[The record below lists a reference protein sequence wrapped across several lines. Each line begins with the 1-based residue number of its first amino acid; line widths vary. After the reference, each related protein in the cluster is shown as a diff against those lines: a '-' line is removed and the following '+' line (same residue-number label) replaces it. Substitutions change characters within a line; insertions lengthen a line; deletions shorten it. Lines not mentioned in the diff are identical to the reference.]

1 MSYFAYLKAIRLLKL
16 LLLYFSLF
24 LYSTIWAGELPN
36 KENEIL
42 AKIEA
47 EFLKA
52 SINYNDKDS
61 LLFNDFEEVLVS
73 LAITDQF
80 NEDEKLNYYEYLFLL
95 IKDINTNL
103 YAAKKIDEHDFRR
116 AIRLMPSI
124 FYYKKQGLLT
134 DFLKQNQQDA
144 IRALPYIYKEP
155 EVKNFL
161 LQYAI
166 EKPKLFYGQIED
178 FAQMT
183 ELQQIM
189 NLVISFDPVSW
200 VKMLDKNPFLA
211 DMAANSNSQIVK
223 KVLEIKSRMGV
234 HSELYYLLDDIIKN
248 SFNDSHEWDFKQN
261 EFILTKKLLA
271 AALDQNAYARNSA
284 MQFLSK
290 KGNWVFDDFF
300 DNGIGGLSQF
310 NSNEILVLLILTCE
324 SSNPNEIAAILQHLA
339 KFDDELASEETLK
352 LIPYDHL
359 KVFIQKTMKASLDLY
374 LKKALTEAAYNYGLE
389 LVQPTNPKLA
399 LKNEDWF
406 KRKYNY
412 ATEVKQK
419 KQEISKAI
427 SATFHLN
434 KSQLSLLSWARNINK
449 VDSNLVSILKSPI
462 GNRFIDYLAA
472 YHPHII
478 LKNKETL
485 KSQPEYASIVNKLA
499 YFSPNSI
506 KKYMGNS
513 EHVITKQIM
522 SSGEPIPKTIVQIYN
537 QYQFNSKAYSLIHKI
552 LNKELTIDEA
562 HRLGQSE
569 VQYLKA
575 LMNITVQKNPIGI
588 HTVEEEQNQLS
599 LKFIRSINDNPSLSH
614 PNLREIKQFNAKEIY
629 SLMVLGK
636 EEIFQFAFDNCYGV
650 LLQNLGNSN
659 IIDFLPTVNYFKFR
673 EFSTLL
679 ANFNKFPEL
688 FYQNTTLESRQEF
701 LEKLTKIDFTDINC
715 IEEAAVLCEFINNCD
730 HSEIQTAIQ
739 NMIKSEYDAAEL
751 KKDQL
756 AMAVYSL
763 LASNIG
769 QRALV
774 HADWFQE
781 RKESFSKYSLNYIDV
796 AELKRKHNKIIE
808 VNFFYNDGDGIAS
821 FNNYMQVF
829 RSMPKW
835 YIQDLGSYYYIS
847 SLEGN
852 DYDIFANKPQQ
863 ETTGQQSIRDYLI
876 YNKLEPSIIVHRGH
890 SYHSQKTIDQMVG
903 SPKFIFM
910 GSCGGYY
917 KISELLVRSPDAQ
930 ILSTKQV
937 GTMSINDPMLRSI
950 REILRS
956 NKNIDWPSFWAD
968 QEMRLR
974 GNKDFKMY
982 IPPHKNNGALF
993 VNAFFKVVGL

>member
-1 MSYFAYLKAIRLLKL
+1 M
-16 LLLYFSLF
+16 
-24 LYSTIWAGELPN
+24 GEVVN

-42 AKIEA
+42 GKIES

-52 SINYNDKDS
+52 TISYNNKDS
-61 LLFNDFEEVLVS
+61 LLFNDFEEALVS

-80 NEDEKLNYYEYLFLL
+80 TDAEKLNYYEFMYLL
-95 IKDINTNL
+95 IKDINSNL
-103 YAAKKIDEHDFRR
+103 FATKKIQDHDYRR
-116 AIRLMPSI
+116 AIRIMPSI
-124 FYYKKQGLLT
+124 FYYKKLGNLVE
-134 DFLKQNQQDA
+134 FLNQNPQEA
-144 IRALPYIYKEP
+144 IRALPYILKDP
-155 EVKNFL
+155 DAKKFL
-161 LQYAI
+161 VQYAT
-166 EKPKLFYGQIED
+166 EKPKLFYGQLED
-178 FAQMT
+178 FAHLS
-183 ELQQIM
+183 ELSQIM
-189 NLVISFDPVSW
+189 NLVISYDPVSW

-211 DMAANSNSQIVK
+211 DMAANSSSQLVK
-223 KVLEIKSRMGV
+223 KVLDIKTRMGV
-234 HSELYYLLDDIIKN
+234 NSELYYLLDDIIRN

-261 EFILTKKLLA
+261 EFVLTKKLLA
-271 AALDQNAYARNSA
+271 ATLDSNAYGRISSI
-284 MQFLSK
+284 QFLSK
-290 KGNWVFDDFF
+290 KGVWVFDDYF
-300 DNGIGGLSQF
+300 DNASAILSQF
-310 NSNEILVLLILTCE
+310 STKELMTLLILTSA
-324 SSNPNEIAAILQHLA
+324 SSNPNELSAILQYLA
-339 KFDDELASEETLK
+339 KFDDELTSSETLS
-352 LIPYDHL
+352 LIPEEYL
-359 KVFIQKTMKASLDLY
+359 KTFVQKILKSQLDQD
-374 LKKALTEAAYNYGLE
+374 LKKALTSDGFEFCIALSNGSK
-389 LVQPTNPKLA
+389 TKLA
-399 LKNEDWF
+399 FKNEDWF

-412 ATEVKQK
+412 AVESKLQK
-419 KQEISKAI
+419 LELSKAI
-427 SATFHLN
+427 STTFHLN
-434 KSQLSLLSWARNINK
+434 KTQLSLLSWARNINK
-449 VDSNLVSILKSPI
+449 IDSNLLSILKSPI

-485 KSQPEYASIVNKLA
+485 KTQAEFPNIINKLA

-506 KKYMGNS
+506 KKYLGNS
-513 EHVITKQIM
+513 EHDITKQILH
-522 SSGEPIPKTIVQIYN
+522 SNEPIPKTLVHIFN
-537 QYQFNSKAYSLIHKI
+537 QYQFNTKAYGLIHKI

-562 HRLGQSE
+562 HRIGQSE
-569 VQYLKA
+569 VQYLKT
-575 LMNITVQKNPIGI
+575 LMHITVQKNPIGI
-588 HTVEEEQNQLS
+588 HSVEEEQNQLS

-614 PNLREIKQFNAKEIY
+614 PNLREIRLFNAKEIY

-636 EEIFQFAFDNCYGV
+636 EEIFQFAFDNCYNV
-650 LLQNLGNSN
+650 LTQNLAQKSL
-659 IIDFLPTVNYFKFR
+659 IDFFPSINYYKYR
-673 EFSTLL
+673 EFCTLL
-679 ANFNKFPEL
+679 ANFHKFPEL
-688 FYQNTTLESRQEF
+688 FYRNSTPESRQAF
-701 LEKLTKIDFTDINC
+701 LEKLTKIDFSDINC

-730 HSEIQTAIQ
+730 HMEIQASIQ
-739 NMIKSEYDAAEL
+739 EIIKSEYDIAVT

-774 HADWFQE
+774 HQDWFKQK
-781 RKESFSKYSLNYIDV
+781 KESFAKYSLNYIDV
-796 AELKRKHNKIIE
+796 AELKGKHNKIIE

-821 FNNYMQVF
+821 FNNYIQLF

-863 ETTGQQSIRDYLI
+863 EVTGQQAIRDYLI

-937 GTMSINDPMLRSI
+937 GTMSINDPMLKSI
-950 REILRS
+950 REILRT

>member
-1 MSYFAYLKAIRLLKL
+1 LKHFFIIL
-16 LLLYFSLF
+16 FSLVY
-24 LYSTIWAGELPN
+24 LSLWAGETPS

-42 AKIEA
+42 SKIEA

-52 SINYNDKDS
+52 SINYNNKDS

-80 NEDEKLNYYEYLFLL
+80 SDEEKYEYYEYLYLL
-95 IKDINTNL
+95 IKDVNSNL
-103 YAAKKIDEHDFRR
+103 YATKKIDEHDYRR

-124 FYYKKQGLLT
+124 FYYKKQGQLVE
-134 DFLKQNQQDA
+134 FLKQYQQYA
-144 IRALPYIYKEP
+144 VLALPYIYKEP
-155 EVKNFL
+155 QVKNFL
-161 LQYAI
+161 FEYAI
-166 EKPKLFYGQIED
+166 EKPKLFYGQLED
-178 FAQMT
+178 FVSMN

-189 NLVISFDPVSW
+189 NLIISYDPVSW

-211 DMAANSNSQIVK
+211 DMAASSNSQIVK
-223 KVLEIKSRMGV
+223 KVLEIKSRMGTN
-234 HSELYYLLDDIIKN
+234 SELYYLLDDIIKN

-271 AALDQNAYARNSA
+271 AVHDVNAYARNSA

-290 KGNWVFDDFF
+290 KGVWVFDDYF
-300 DNGIGGLSQF
+300 DNGSGSISQF
-310 NSNEILVLLILTCE
+310 SSKEIMSLLILTSESANSNEIVSVL
-324 SSNPNEIAAILQHLA
+324 QYLA
-339 KFDDELASEETLK
+339 KFDDELTSVENLQ
-352 LIPYDHL
+352 LIPEDYL
-359 KVFIQKTMKASLDLY
+359 RIFVQKIVKSNFESD
-374 LKKALTEAAYNYGLE
+374 LKKALTDSAFSYCLE
-389 LVQPTNPKLA
+389 IINPSKTKLTF
-399 LKNEDWF
+399 KNEEWF

-412 ATEVKQK
+412 SIEVKQK
-419 KQEISKAI
+419 KQELSKAI
-427 SATFHLN
+427 STTFHLN
-434 KSQLSLLSWARNINK
+434 KTQLSLLSWARNINK

-472 YHPHII
+472 FHPYII
-478 LKNKETL
+478 LKNKENL
-485 KSQPEYASIVNKLA
+485 KVQPEFANIVNKLA

-506 KKYMGNS
+506 KKYLGNS
-513 EHVITKQIM
+513 EHDITKQVI
-522 SSGEPIPKTIVQIYN
+522 SSGEPIPKTLIQIY
-537 QYQFNSKAYSLIHKI
+537 QQHQFNSKAYSLIHKI
-552 LNKELTIDEA
+552 LNRELTIDEA
-562 HRLGQSE
+562 HRIGQSD

-588 HTVEEEQNQLS
+588 HSVEEEQNQLS
-599 LKFIRSINDNPSLSH
+599 LKFIRSINDNPSPSH
-614 PNLREIKQFNAKEIY
+614 PNLKEIKQFNAKEIY

-636 EEIFQFAFDNCYGV
+636 EEIFQFAFDNCYNV
-650 LLQNLGNSN
+650 LLQNLGHTSWVE
-659 IIDFLPTVNYFKFR
+659 FLTSVNHFKFR

-688 FYQNTTLESRQEF
+688 LYRNSTPESRQEF
-701 LEKLTKIDFTDINC
+701 IEKLTKVDFSDINC

-730 HSEIQTAIQ
+730 HIEIQTSIQ
-739 NMIKSEYDAAEL
+739 TIIKSEYDIAET

-774 HADWFQE
+774 H
-781 RKESFSKYSLNYIDV
+781 KEWYLQKKQNFSKYSLNYIDV

-821 FNNYMQVF
+821 FNNYIQVF

-852 DYDIFANKPQQ
+852 DYDIFANKPQS
-863 ETTGQQSIRDYLI
+863 ETAGQQAIRDYLV

-903 SPKFIFM
+903 SPQFIFM

-930 ILSTKQV
+930 ILSTKQI
-937 GTMSINDPMLRSI
+937 GTMSINDPMLKSI
-950 REILRS
+950 RELLRS

-968 QEMRLR
+968 QELRLR